1 MRIMRYR
8 ENAVIIKMNHD
19 VKLNKLMGPGG
30 ENELDLAV
38 LHSTIMA
45 IRPCNKYTSSA
56 AQGGGGSFR
65 IGNL

>member
-8 ENAVIIKMNHD
+8 ENAVIKKMNHD

-38 LHSTIMA
+38 LHWTIIA
-45 IRPCNKYTSSA
+45 IRPCNKYITQRSA
-56 AQGGGGSFR
+56 TLNEKLA
-65 IGNL
+65 